1 MQPANDELHASLAKL
16 HDQLSEVES
25 PTDEVRNLIVQV
37 KADVDRILTPTEGGK
52 PDTDHDGL
60 SDKLQE
66 AVHRFEDSHP
76 TLTRCL
82 SGIIDVLGQMGI

>member
-1 MQPANDELHASLAKL
+1 MQPSNDELHASLAKL
-16 HDQLSEVES
+16 HSQLSEVET
-25 PTDEVRNLIVQV
+25 PTEDVRNLIVQV
-37 KADVDRILTPTEGGK
+37 KADVDRLLKPTEGGK

-60 SDKLQE
+60 SEKLQE

-76 TLTRCL
+76 RLTQCL